1 MEDISMRFPI
11 HLGALGAA
19 LAVVTLGSGCDV
31 ITRANN
37 RTVLAATLL
46 VSPRPP
52 GAAAQGVVASVFV
65 GQHDGGLTSP
75 PKTVNGLAGA
85 QVTVTWDGL
94 AAPIPLPASVP
105 TGNYTAVWTTADAGR
120 AYSPGAT
127 YTFTAV
133 VGGDTYT
140 ARVTAPATAPDLQL
154 ATYTLYPVNFGTWGD
169 SNFTAPFP
177 VKRTGNAI
185 ALLSVFSVTG
195 DVGTATSLPAGPTC
209 TNLPQDAAGLLDLV
223 FADGDW
229 TTPTFDLPKAAL
241 AETGAS
247 PRFDAPC
254 FPRPAAAGSPNYVNY
269 VVGLT
274 EVAKSSTSQLSGNL
288 SIFSAALVGTSD
300 AKVITVSQP

>member
-1 MEDISMRFPI
+1 MRFPI
-11 HLGALGAA
+11 HLAAA
-19 LAVVTLGSGCDV
+19 LAVVALGTGCDV

-37 RTVLAATLL
+37 KTVMAATLL
-46 VSPRPP
+46 VSPKPP
-52 GAAAQGVVASVFV
+52 AATAQGVVASVFV
-65 GQHDGGLTSP
+65 GQHDGGLSSP
-75 PKTVNGLAGA
+75 PKTVAGLAGA

-94 AAPIPLPASVP
+94 ATPIALPATAP
-105 TGNYTAVWTTADAGR
+105 TGNYSAVWTTADK
-120 AYSPGAT
+120 AYAPGAT

-133 VGGDTYT
+133 VGGETYT
-140 ARVTAPATAPDLQL
+140 ARVMAPATAPDLQL
-154 ATYTLYPVNFGTWGD
+154 ASYTLYPVNFGTWGD

-177 VKRTGNAI
+177 VRRTGNAV
-185 ALLSVFSVTG
+185 AFLSTYSVTG
-195 DVGTATSLPAGPTC
+195 NVGTATSLPAGPTC

-223 FADGDW
+223 FNDGDW
-229 TTPTFDLPKAAL
+229 ATPTFNLPKAAL
-241 AETGAS
+241 AEAGAS

-274 EVAKSSTSQLSGNL
+274 EVAKSSTGQLSGNL